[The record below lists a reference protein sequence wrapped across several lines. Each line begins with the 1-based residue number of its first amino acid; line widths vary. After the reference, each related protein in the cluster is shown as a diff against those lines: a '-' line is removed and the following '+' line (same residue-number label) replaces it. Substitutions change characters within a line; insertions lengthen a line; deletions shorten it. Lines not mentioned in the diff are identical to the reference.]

1 MIVILVITLLIIL
14 IMILA
19 GMLWKYQRQMK
30 DICRQI
36 AFLREHDSNMMVT
49 TQIRSGGIGEL
60 AEKLNELLLDRRER
74 KKESDKKE
82 EEIAEVYTSL
92 SHDIRTPLTSLDG
105 YFQLLE
111 ESKDE
116 EEKQRYLQV
125 IQERIRSLKDMLEE
139 LFTYTKLQSG
149 GYQMELERCRLG
161 RILKE
166 TIFSYY
172 EEWMALGIQPEIYI
186 TEEELEMEGNVPA
199 LKRVIQNLIK
209 NGLDHGRNKIRIRLE
224 RRQDSAVLSFEN
236 MVDGA

>member
-1 MIVILVITLLIIL
+1 
-14 IMILA
+14 
-19 GMLWKYQRQMK
+19 
-30 DICRQI
+30 
-36 AFLREHDSNMMVT
+36 
-49 TQIRSGGIGEL
+49 
-60 AEKLNELLLDRRER
+60 
-74 KKESDKKE
+74 
-82 EEIAEVYTSL
+82 
-92 SHDIRTPLTSLDG
+92 
-105 YFQLLE
+105 
-111 ESKDE
+111 
-116 EEKQRYLQV
+116 
-125 IQERIRSLKDMLEE
+125 MLEE

-224 RRQDSAVLSFEN
+224 RRQESAVLSFEN
-236 MVDGA
+236 MVDGEGKIEVEHVFDRFYKADEARSRSSTGLGLSIAKELTERMGGTIEAGIQDGWFIVEIRFPIQESRSF